1 MAGIDFL
8 SECEYE
14 RDVAEGLLEGIVRA
28 GYVACLVDPRCGLC
42 FSCEVITYVEHKR
55 VVREPDA
62 EKREQMYHSLNDVA
76 ARAAR
81 SKEQP

>member
-14 RDVAEGLLEGIVRA
+14 RDVAIDLIDKIVTA
-28 GYVACLVDPRCGLC
+28 GHVACLVEPRCGLC
-42 FSCEVITYVEHKR
+42 FCCEVITYVERNR
-55 VVREPDA
+55 VVRETDPK
-62 EKREQMYHSLNDVA
+62 KRDQMFRALNDVA

-81 SKEQP
+81 SKDQS